1 MEKKYDW
8 KQIQEDYNRGLS
20 QRELTEKYG
29 VSIVAL
35 YKANKR
41 GDITF
46 RSRAEALR
54 LASIK
59 KPRTHTEETKQK
71 LSKIRKEYLQE
82 HPEKV
87 PYRLNHYSKGPSYP
101 ELYFR
106 ELFQKEQLDLEPEVP
121 YTIYQLDFANKEK
134 KVDIEID
141 GDQHY
146 LDKRIVESDKRRN
159 DLLEKDGWIVFRIKS
174 SDYQKLSYEE
184 KEKILNTIK
193 KLLT

>member
-1 MEKKYDW
+1 
-8 KQIQEDYNRGLS
+8 
-20 QRELTEKYG
+20 
-29 VSIVAL
+29 
-35 YKANKR
+35 
-41 GDITF
+41 
-46 RSRAEALR
+46 LR

-159 DLLEKDGWIVFRIKS
+159 DLLEKDGWIVFRIKW